1 LSELA
6 FKICIFGDG
15 GVGKTTLVRR
25 YITGAFEEDLKMS
38 IGVDITIKRIE
49 VNGLNVM
56 LQIWDFAGEY
66 DFKHLLPHY
75 AAGAHGGIIAYDVSR
90 LVTLNHIGEWL
101 DTFRQTTSGSEFKIP
116 ILLLGCK
123 SDLELSRSVFNDNV
137 IESVHNHN
145 LDADIE
151 CSAKNGSNVKE
162 VFSKIAVLAMKSHKL
177 I

>member
-1 LSELA
+1 MSEIAL
-6 FKICIFGDG
+6 KICIFGDG

-66 DFKHLLPHY
+66 DFRHLLPNY
-75 AAGAHGGIIAYDVSR
+75 AAGAHGGIIAYDISR
-90 LVTLNHIGEWL
+90 MATLTHIGEWL

-123 SDLELSRSVFNDNV
+123 SDLELSRSVSNDNV
-137 IESVHNHN
+137 IEAVHNHN
-145 LDADIE
+145 LDGDIE
-151 CSAKNGSNVKE
+151 CSAKIGSNVE
-162 VFSKIAVLAMKSHKL
+162 DVFSKIAVLAIKSHKFL
-177 I
+177 

>member
-1 LSELA
+1 MSVLA
-6 FKICIFGDG
+6 FKICLFGDG

-49 VNGLNVM
+49 VDGFNIM

-66 DFKHLLPHY
+66 DFRHLLPNY
-75 AAGAHGGIIAYDVSR
+75 AAGAHGGIIAYDISR
-90 LVTLNHIGEWL
+90 LATLNHIGDWL
-101 DTFRQTTSGSEFKIP
+101 KVFEKTTSGGEFQIP

-123 SDLELSRSVFNDNV
+123 SDLELSKSVSSDNV
-137 IESVHNHN
+137 TDVIHEHD
-145 LDADIE
+145 LDGEIK
-151 CSAKNGSNVKE
+151 CSAKTGSNVEE
-162 VFSKIAVLAMKSHKL
+162 VFSKISTLAMKSHKL